1 MNNQPK
7 LSIDEQIEFAHLY
20 QNMKPWK
27 KLQTNCLFTKFV
39 WIHLFSEPT
48 PENFKLAVTS
58 TSMLVIGYF
67 LEVYGAALAWA
78 LFAGLLLITVMRII
92 EHLMDA

>member
-20 QNMKPWK
+20 GKLSPWK
-27 KLQTNCLFTKFV
+27 KLKTNLLFTKFV
-39 WIHLFSEPT
+39 WIHLFSDPT

-58 TSMLVIGYF
+58 TSVLVIGYF
-67 LEVYGAALAWA
+67 LEVYGLALAWA
-78 LFAGLLLITVMRII
+78 VFAGLLLITIANILR
-92 EHLMDA
+92 